1 MNPTASKQTL
11 SLILGSSSPY
21 RRELLEKL
29 HISFSA
35 ISPSIDESPLENESA
50 NALVTRLALEK
61 AKAIAQDNPSALI
74 IASDQVAVLGNNSVE
89 DEHMLTGTILTKP
102 HTHERAVEQ
111 LSKASG
117 RQVTFLTSLCL
128 FNSSTKQYQLDV
140 VPFAVK
146 FLSLSREQI
155 ENYLKIE
162 KPYDCAGSFKSE
174 GLGITLFEKMEG
186 EDPNSLIGLPLIKLT
201 TMLRNEGLDPLS

>member
-35 ISPSIDESPLENESA
+35 ISPNIDESPLENESA
-50 NALVTRLALEK
+50 NALVARLALEK
-61 AKAIAQDNPSALI
+61 AKAIAQNNPSALI
-74 IASDQVAVLGNNSVE
+74 IASDQVAVLGNNS
-89 DEHMLTGTILTKP
+89 DDDAHKATKTILTKP

-128 FNSSTKQYQLDV
+128 FNSSTEQYQLDIT
-140 VPFAVK
+140 PFTVK

-162 KPYDCAGSFKSE
+162 KPYNCAGSFKSE

-201 TMLRNEGLDPLS
+201 AMLRNEGLDPLS

>member
-1 MNPTASKQTL
+1 MTKQTPN
-11 SLILGSSSPY
+11 LILGSSSPY

-29 HISFSA
+29 HLDFIS
-35 ISPSIDESPLENESA
+35 ISPNIDESPLENESA
-50 NALVTRLALEK
+50 NALVARLAVEK
-61 AKAIAQDNPSALI
+61 AKAIAKDNPTALI
-74 IASDQVAVLGNNSVE
+74 IASDQVAVLGDDAGKHAS
-89 DEHMLTGTILTKP
+89 TILTKP

-111 LSKASG
+111 LTTTSG
-117 RQVTFLTSLCL
+117 KQVTFLTSLCL
-128 FNSSTKQYQLDV
+128 LNSSNEQYQLEV
-140 VPFAVK
+140 VPFTVK
-146 FLSLSREQI
+146 FLPLSQEQI
-155 ENYLKIE
+155 ENYLKME